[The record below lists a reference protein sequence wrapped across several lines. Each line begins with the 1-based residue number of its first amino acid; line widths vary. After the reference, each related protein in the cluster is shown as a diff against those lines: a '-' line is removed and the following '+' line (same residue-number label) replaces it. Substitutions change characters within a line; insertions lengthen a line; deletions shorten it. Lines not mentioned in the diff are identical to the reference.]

1 MYSRF
6 RLKLTLIIIAFA
18 IIISI
23 SIAIIDHT
31 RLKEQAIHHNQIQVQ
46 LIEEI
51 IENSLKTIEKAY
63 FFFDQNTEA
72 RMEAQTQYLLDLYEE
87 SHSFDEWDF
96 LALKDLIGFDI
107 YIINDQ
113 NVITFSTFADDIG
126 LDFDLCCSKLAK
138 ILDERRNS
146 GGFFADGMDIEQ
158 KTGEIKKYS
167 YMATKDKKYLIEL
180 GYSLENGE
188 IFKEFNFF
196 HVIHEL
202 KRKYSS
208 INEINVLTTSGYTL
222 GEAVEDGNLSNE
234 RREAFKKT
242 LSTKKTT
249 EIRSNWGKGSAVYR
263 YIPYTSEYGTG
274 LTKYKVL
281 EIIYNDKDLQSIL
294 SQNRKTFYIQLFM
307 IITISVIM
315 SFLLSKWISKP
326 MYLAFHDSL
335 TGLKNRAAF
344 EELLKQ
350 GLEKGNSKFALMV
363 IDLDNFK
370 LVNDYFGHDGG
381 DSLLKIVAQKI
392 QHVTRKKDIAIR
404 IGGDEFILI
413 MPSAGKEEAE
423 AIAKM
428 IIEEIKEATEHINE
442 LQGKVTASIGISYA
456 PDHGIY
462 AGDLYKKADI
472 ALYASKEKGKN
483 QYHIYQSYE

>member
-1 MYSRF
+1 
-6 RLKLTLIIIAFA
+6 
-18 IIISI
+18 
-23 SIAIIDHT
+23 
-31 RLKEQAIHHNQIQVQ
+31 
-46 LIEEI
+46 
-51 IENSLKTIEKAY
+51 
-63 FFFDQNTEA
+63 
-72 RMEAQTQYLLDLYEE
+72 
-87 SHSFDEWDF
+87 
-96 LALKDLIGFDI
+96 
-107 YIINDQ
+107 
-113 NVITFSTFADDIG
+113 
-126 LDFDLCCSKLAK
+126 
-138 ILDERRNS
+138 
-146 GGFFADGMDIEQ
+146 
-158 KTGEIKKYS
+158 
-167 YMATKDKKYLIEL
+167 
-180 GYSLENGE
+180 
-188 IFKEFNFF
+188 
-196 HVIHEL
+196 
-202 KRKYSS
+202 
-208 INEINVLTTSGYTL
+208 
-222 GEAVEDGNLSNE
+222 
-234 RREAFKKT
+234 
-242 LSTKKTT
+242 
-249 EIRSNWGKGSAVYR
+249 
-263 YIPYTSEYGTG
+263 
-274 LTKYKVL
+274 
-281 EIIYNDKDLQSIL
+281 
-294 SQNRKTFYIQLFM
+294 M